1 MGELWGKGEEGLRL
15 VEFSF
20 PGKFVYKGVVFEM
33 NILQS
38 AGVFSSS
45 SQMLKS
51 TSLCAFMDI
60 CCRNSNIFLYI
71 PLVQDQI

>member
-1 MGELWGKGEEGLRL
+1 MGELWGKGEEGFRL

-20 PGKFVYKGVVFEM
+20 PGKFVYKGVVFEV

-45 SQMLKS
+45 S
-51 TSLCAFMDI
+51 
-60 CCRNSNIFLYI
+60 
-71 PLVQDQI
+71 